1 MRILGVDPG
10 YALLGYGIVDSIA
23 NKYTLVECGVVA
35 TDKDMAM
42 PDRLNLIFGKLTE
55 LIAEFRPE
63 VAAVEELF
71 WGTNQKTAIH
81 VSEARGA
88 AVVACARA
96 GLHVYEYTPLQ
107 IKQALT
113 GNGRAEKQ
121 QMQEVVR
128 NILGLKEIIRPDD
141 AADAAAA
148 AICHGNSAAYID
160 RVGRAVARGR

>member
-1 MRILGVDPG
+1 MRILGIDPG
-10 YALLGYGIVDSIA
+10 YALLGYGIVDSFS
-23 NKYTLVECGVVA
+23 NKYALVECGVVT
-35 TDKDMAM
+35 TDKDMPM
-42 PDRLNLIFGKLTE
+42 PERLNLIFGELTN
-55 LIAEFRPE
+55 LIADFQPE
-63 VAAVEELF
+63 VAVVEELF
-71 WGTNQKTAIH
+71 WGSNRKTAIH

-96 GLHVYEYTPLQ
+96 GLPVYEYTPLQ

-128 NILGLKEIIRPDD
+128 SILGLKEIIRPDD

-160 RVGRAVARGR
+160 RVGRAVARER